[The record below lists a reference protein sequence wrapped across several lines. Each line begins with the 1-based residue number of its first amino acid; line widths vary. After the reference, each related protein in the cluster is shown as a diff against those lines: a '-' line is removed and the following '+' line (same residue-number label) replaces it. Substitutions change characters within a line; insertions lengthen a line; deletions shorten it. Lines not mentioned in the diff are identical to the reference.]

1 MTNSDTDYC
10 PVVLIIDDQTTS
22 RMVLTEIIR
31 SVRPSADIRDFEN
44 PLEALQ
50 WAASRSPDLIL
61 TDYKMPEMDG
71 IDVVRRFR
79 ARVDCDH
86 VPIVVITVA
95 EEKDVRYKALEA
107 GATDFLVKPIDP
119 HECRARCHNLLVLSE
134 QHWLLGKHAEMLG
147 AKLRKAD
154 RLMRGLVRAG
164 AKPTEA
170 LAEENAVTVSYE
182 KLYELTSVV
191 NAAQTLLQ
199 QTQKSIAALELRVSG
214 SIARLTKDRPH
225 EKIE

>member
-1 MTNSDTDYC
+1 MTNSDTNYR
-10 PVVLIIDDQTTS
+10 PLVVIIDDQTTS

-31 SVRPSADIRDFEN
+31 NVHPSADIRDFGN

-50 WAASRSPDLIL
+50 WAASRNPDLIL

-86 VPIVVITVA
+86 VPIVVVTVA
-95 EEKDVRYKALEA
+95 GEKDVRYKALEA
-107 GATDFLVKPIDP
+107 GATDFLVKPIDLN
-119 HECRARCHNLLVLSE
+119 ECRARCHNLLVLSE

-154 RLMRGLVRAG
+154 RLMRGLVSAE

-214 SIARLTKDRPH
+214 SIARLTKDRRH